1 MKKLIKKDYF
11 NAISNYLSDNADNS
25 DVIAT
30 IKDQEIT
37 VEMIFGFIDKEIEQL
52 NKKNNSGSTGKMTAK
67 QQENEKLKEAILDFM
82 EPEKGYTVTDLIKNV
97 PALDGMSQQK
107 VSALVRQMKENDF
120 TLKKEMIKRVS
131 YFFLK
136 DEE

>member
-11 NAISNYLSDNADNS
+11 NAISNYLSENVDNN

-30 IKDQEIT
+30 VKDQEIT
-37 VEMIFGFIDKEIEQL
+37 AEMIFGFIDKEIEQL
-52 NKKNNSGSTGKMTAK
+52 NKKNNSSSGKLTAK

-82 EPEKGYTVTDLIKNV
+82 EEEKGYTVTDLIKNV

-107 VSALVRQMKENDF
+107 VSAIVRLMKENDN

-131 YFFLK
+131 YFFLN